1 MRIEKL
7 TMYAAEFLLREP
19 RISPRL
25 NYILMA
31 PKARKGPWVIARVI
45 RKLHSPDDP
54 FVRFWILDPKTRRE
68 LASCPRYWRPMG
80 IAHDPGQWE
89 FSKRTMRILRRDYEK
104 FKDWPER
111 YAREGLPLP
120 QLIGERVELLGKF
133 LPEYDQEDPGPS

>member
-1 MRIEKL
+1 MHIERL

-19 RISPRL
+19 RICPRL

-31 PKARKGPWVIARVI
+31 PKSRKGPWVIARVI
-45 RKLHSPDDP
+45 RKLHSPDEP
-54 FVRFWILDPKTRRE
+54 FVRFWILDPKTRCE
-68 LASCPRYWRPMG
+68 LASCARYWRPMG

-104 FKDWPER
+104 FKDWSER

-133 LPEYDQEDPGPS
+133 LPEYDNES